1 MRSGTSPLVIAHR
14 GASSIEL
21 ENSLAAF
28 RAAAPQGAD
37 GVELDIHAT
46 TDGELIVHH
55 DETIDGTHI
64 AQSTARTIAALRLR
78 NGEPVPTLA
87 QALAAIAPRLQ
98 VFIEVKTLDPRW
110 DAHLFEAMD
119 RGPNPK
125 GYAIHSFDH
134 RIVRRLADQRR
145 ARGSE
150 GLRCGVLSSSYPV
163 RPLTAL
169 DDAAATIL
177 WQERTVTDDLLVRT
191 LHDALRSVFVWT
203 VDEPADLTRFV
214 ALGVDGLCTN
224 VPARARQA
232 VDASRAA

>member
-1 MRSGTSPLVIAHR
+1 VRPLVIAHR
-14 GASSIEL
+14 GASSVEL

-37 GVELDIHAT
+37 GVELDVHAT
-46 TDGELIVHH
+46 ADGEPIVHH

-64 AQSTARTIAALRLR
+64 ARSTAKAIAALHLK

-110 DAHLFEAMD
+110 DARLFETMD
-119 RGPNPK
+119 RGPNPA
-125 GYAIHSFDH
+125 GYAVHGFDH
-134 RIVRRLADQRR
+134 RIVRRLHEKRP
-145 ARGSE
+145 

-163 RPLTAL
+163 RPLAAL
-169 DDAAATIL
+169 TDAGASIL
-177 WQERTVTDDLLVRT
+177 WQERTVADQMLVRT
-191 LHDALRSVFVWT
+191 LHDAGTSLFVWT

-214 ALGVDGLCTN
+214 ALGVDGICTN
-224 VPARARQA
+224 FPARARQA
-232 VDASRAA
+232 VDGSRAA

>member
-1 MRSGTSPLVIAHR
+1 MRSGVSPLVIAHR

-37 GVELDIHAT
+37 GVELDIHSTA
-46 TDGELIVHH
+46 DGQLIVHH

-64 AQSTARTIAALRLR
+64 AQSSARAIAALRLK
-78 NGEPVPTLA
+78 NGEAVPTLA

-110 DAHLFEAMD
+110 DARLFEAMD
-119 RGPNPK
+119 RGPNPA
-125 GYAIHSFDH
+125 GYAIHGFDH
-134 RIVRRLADQRR
+134 RIVRRLRDKRR
-145 ARGSE
+145 E
-150 GLRCGVLSSSYPV
+150 LRCGVLSSSYPV
-163 RPLTAL
+163 RPLAAL
-169 DDAAATIL
+169 EDAGASIL
-177 WQERTVTDDLLVRT
+177 WQERTVTDDMLLRA
-191 LHDALRSVFVWT
+191 LHDAGRSVFVWT

>member
-1 MRSGTSPLVIAHR
+1 MPLVIAHR

-46 TDGELIVHH
+46 VDGALIVHH

-64 AQSTARTIAALRLR
+64 AQSTAATIARMRLK
-78 NGEPVPTLA
+78 NGEPVPTLT
-87 QALAAIAPRLQ
+87 QALGAIAPRLQ

-110 DAHLFEAMD
+110 DARLFETID
-119 RGPNPK
+119 RGPNPA
-125 GYAIHSFDH
+125 GYAVHGFDH
-134 RIVRRLADQRR
+134 RIIQRLSAKRK
-145 ARGSE
+145 

-163 RPLTAL
+163 RPLAAL
-169 DDAAATIL
+169 KDAGASIL
-177 WQERTVTDDLLVRT
+177 WQERTVTDEMLVRT
-191 LHDALRSVFVWT
+191 LHDAGMGVFVWT
-203 VDEPADLTRFV
+203 VDDPADLARFV

-224 VPARARQA
+224 FPARARQTA
-232 VDASRAA
+232 DAHAA

>member
-1 MRSGTSPLVIAHR
+1 MRSGTAPLVIAHR

-37 GVELDIHAT
+37 GVELDIHST

-64 AQSTARTIAALRLR
+64 AQSTARAIAALRLK

-110 DAHLFEAMD
+110 DAHLFEALD
-119 RGPNPK
+119 RGPNPA
-125 GYAIHSFDH
+125 GYAIHGFDH
-134 RIVRRLADQRR
+134 RIVRRLADERR
-145 ARGSE
+145 GK
-150 GLRCGVLSSSYPV
+150 LKCGVLSSSYPV
-163 RPLTAL
+163 RPLAAL
-169 DDAAATIL
+169 EDAAASIL
-177 WQERTVTDDLLVRT
+177 WQERTVTDDMLVRT
-191 LHDALRSVFVWT
+191 LHDAGRRLFVWT

-224 VPARARQA
+224 VPARARQV

>member
-1 MRSGTSPLVIAHR
+1 VRSGPFPLVIAHR

-46 TDGELIVHH
+46 ADGELIVHH

-64 AQSTARTIAALRLR
+64 AQSTARAIAALRLK

-98 VFIEVKTLDPRW
+98 VFIEVKTLEPRW
-110 DAHLFEAMD
+110 DPRLFEAMD
-119 RGPNPK
+119 RGPNPT

-134 RIVRRLADQRR
+134 RIIRRLGDQRR
-145 ARGSE
+145 G
-150 GLRCGVLSSSYPV
+150 GKLRCGVLSSSYPV
-163 RPLTAL
+163 RPLAAL
-169 DDAAATIL
+169 DDAAASIL
-177 WQERTVTDDLLVRT
+177 WQERTMTDDLLVRT
-191 LHDALRSVFVWT
+191 LHDARRSVFVWT
-203 VDEPADLTRFV
+203 VDEPADLARFV

-224 VPARARQA
+224 FPARARQA
-232 VDASRAA
+232 VDTSRAA

>member
-1 MRSGTSPLVIAHR
+1 VRSGTAPLVIAHR

-37 GVELDIHAT
+37 GVELDIHST

-64 AQSTARTIAALRLR
+64 AQSTARAIAALRLK

-110 DAHLFEAMD
+110 DAHLFEALD
-119 RGPNPK
+119 RGPNPA
-125 GYAIHSFDH
+125 GYAIHGFDH
-134 RIVRRLADQRR
+134 RIVRRLADERR
-145 ARGSE
+145 GK
-150 GLRCGVLSSSYPV
+150 LKCGVLSSSYPV
-163 RPLTAL
+163 RPLAAL
-169 DDAAATIL
+169 EDAAASIL
-177 WQERTVTDDLLVRT
+177 WQERTVTDDMLVRT
-191 LHDALRSVFVWT
+191 LHDAGRRLFVWT

-224 VPARARQA
+224 VPARARQV

>member
-37 GVELDIHAT
+37 GVELDIHST

-64 AQSTARTIAALRLR
+64 AQSTARAIAALRLK
-78 NGEPVPTLA
+78 NGERVPTLA
-87 QALAAIAPRLQ
+87 EALAAIAPRLQ

-110 DAHLFEAMD
+110 DTRLFEAMD
-119 RGPNPK
+119 RGPNPT
-125 GYAIHSFDH
+125 GYAIHGFDH
-134 RIVRRLADQRR
+134 RIVRRLKDKRP
-145 ARGSE
+145 
-150 GLRCGVLSSSYPV
+150 GLRGGVLSSAYPV
-163 RPLTAL
+163 RPLAAL
-169 DDAAATIL
+169 DDAGASIL
-177 WQERTVTDDLLVRT
+177 WQERTVTDDMLVRG
-191 LHDALRSVFVWT
+191 LHDAQRSLFVWT
-203 VDEPADLTRFV
+203 VDEPADLARFV